1 MPQKPILSIRRNLFP
16 LCVFLVSLLTTLAG
30 WRIAI
35 HQEQM
40 EKQQNFIQATQ
51 VYRQV
56 LERRLEA
63 YVRFLDDMSGLFAI
77 SDSISSKQ
85 FADYINQAKIVTH
98 HPGTN
103 RIAYLP
109 RVPAEQKTQHEAQ
122 MRAAGFPEY
131 RIRTK
136 QPQAEYYPYDYLYP
150 LDANVRW
157 RLLGI
162 DPHLQPDR
170 NQAMQKARDTDK
182 VISTDKLQSL
192 VMPSTES
199 SYIFYAPVYHVG
211 APLRTI
217 TERRQALKGYV
228 FAAFRADKMINS
240 TLGSGLNHIAAVRFF
255 DSSSDANRHLLY
267 DSDVS
272 NARPNPCTQC
282 FRHTETIYAA
292 GRTWL
297 LEFRAR
303 APFGRSAGPFP
314 LFVLLGGIVGSFLL
328 AGIAVQRQQ
337 KRLLQKQQHEQNQQF
352 RSLFD
357 QNPDAVYS
365 FDLSGCFTKANA
377 ATAVMTGIPV
387 SELIG
392 KSFIPFI
399 APECLADT
407 KKRFAQAASGTS
419 AYGDLA
425 IINHAGERIEISTT
439 TVPIMRDGRIIGV
452 FGIAKDIT
460 SRKTTEAQ
468 NLQMQQFLDATLE
481 NLPTMLFVKEAQ
493 SLRFIAWNRASEVLT
508 GIPREDIIGKT
519 DYDFFEKQHADYY
532 TATDREI
539 LARGEPMDI
548 AEESLQTRHH
558 GVRLLHT
565 RKVPFKMGNTQYL
578 IGISEDITERRL
590 AEDALKQAHAEL
602 EERVRQRTRALRHE
616 IEAREESERAL
627 LESEE
632 KYRSI
637 FEQAPVGIAHMNVD
651 GRLGKVNQ
659 RFCDIVGYSAEEL
672 KHLTYLDITHPD
684 DLEESLALVRQVN
697 ERQVDSSSR
706 EKRYL
711 RKDGSE
717 VWVTAT
723 RSAILGA
730 DHAVKYYLGIIE
742 DITQRKAT
750 EAALRELTQHLQATR
765 EDERTRIAREIHDE
779 LGGALTAVK
788 FDLSFPIRQDDVN
801 HSGLIKRNQETIRL
815 VDNAVVALRR
825 IMADLRPSILD
836 DLGLWAGLEWL
847 ATEFQAR
854 MGIQTTFKLKGEEV
868 TIEPNRATALF
879 RMVQE
884 SLNNVA
890 KHAHATAVNIAA
902 TTAGHDIFIRIQ
914 DNGRGICEGEK
925 AKAKSFGIIGMQE
938 RAQAFGGIIKIN
950 GRPGEGTI
958 VFIKFPMREK

>member
-1 MPQKPILSIRRNLFP
+1 MSQRFFLSIRRNLFP
-16 LCVFLVSLLTTLAG
+16 LCAFLASLLITLAG

-40 EKQQNFIQATQ
+40 EKQQGFVQAIQ

-63 YVRFLDDMSGLFAI
+63 YVRFLNDMSGLFAI

-85 FADYINQAKIVTH
+85 FADYINQAKIITH

-109 RVPAEQKTQHEAQ
+109 RVPAEQKAQHEAQ
-122 MRAAGFPEY
+122 MRVAGFPGY
-131 RIRTK
+131 RIRTN

-150 LDANVRW
+150 MDADVRR

-170 NQAMQKARDTDK
+170 NLAMQKARDTDK

-192 VMPSTES
+192 VMPSTAS
-199 SYIFYAPVYHVG
+199 SYIFYAPVYRAG
-211 APLRTI
+211 APLGTV

-228 FAAFRADKMINS
+228 FAAFRADKMVNS
-240 TLGSGLNHIAAVRFF
+240 TLGNDLNRIASVRFF
-255 DSSSDANRHLLY
+255 DSSSAANGQLLY
-267 DSDVS
+267 DSDVPADRA
-272 NARPNPCTQC
+272 NTCTQC
-282 FRHTETIYAA
+282 FRHTEIIHAA
-292 GRTWL
+292 GRMWR

-303 APFGRSAGPFP
+303 KPFDRPAGPFP
-314 LFVLLGGIVGSFLL
+314 LFVLLGGILGSCLL
-328 AGIAVQRQQ
+328 TGIAVQRQQ

-365 FDLSGCFTKANA
+365 FDLNGCFTKANA
-377 ATAVMTGIPV
+377 ATAVMTDLPV

-399 APECLADT
+399 APECLEDS
-407 KKRFAQAASGTS
+407 KIRFDQAANGAP
-419 AYGDLA
+419 AYGELA
-425 IINHAGERIEISTT
+425 IINNAGERIEISTT
-439 TVPIMRDGRIIGV
+439 NVPIMRDGRIIGV
-452 FGIAKDIT
+452 FGIAKNIT

-493 SLRFIAWNRASEVLT
+493 SLRFIAWNQASEALT
-508 GIPREDIIGKT
+508 GIPREEIIGKT
-519 DYDFFEKQHADYY
+519 VYDFFEKRHADYY
-532 TATDREI
+532 TTIDRDI
-539 LARGEPMDI
+539 LKRGEPMDI
-548 AEESLQTRHH
+548 AEEPIQTRHH

-578 IGISEDITERRL
+578 IGISEDITERRQV
-590 AEDALKQAHAEL
+590 EVALKQVQAEL
-602 EERVRQRTRALRHE
+602 EERVRQRTQALRHE
-616 IEAREESERAL
+616 VEARKESELAL

-637 FEQAPVGIAHMNVD
+637 FEQAPVGIAHMSED

-659 RFCDIVGYSAEEL
+659 RFCDIVGYSADEL

-684 DLEESLALVRQVN
+684 DLEESLSLVRQVN
-697 ERQVDSSSR
+697 EREVDSSSR

-711 RKDGSE
+711 RKDGSV
-717 VWVTAT
+717 VWVNAT

-730 DHAVKYYLGIIE
+730 NNEVKYYLGIVE
-742 DITQRKAT
+742 DITQRKVA
-750 EAALRELTQHLQATR
+750 EAALRKLTRHLQTAR

-788 FDLSFPIRQDDVN
+788 FDLSVPVRQEDTDQSV
-801 HSGLIKRNQETIRL
+801 IAQRNQETIKL
-815 VDNAVVALRR
+815 VDNAIVALRR
-825 IMADLRPSILD
+825 IMADLRPSVLD
-836 DLGLWAGLEWL
+836 DLGLWAALEWQ
-847 ATEFQAR
+847 AVEFQSR
-854 MGIQTTFKLKGEEV
+854 IGIQTKFHLKGLEV
-868 TIEPNRATALF
+868 DIESNRATALF
-879 RMVQE
+879 RIVQE

-890 KHAHATAVNIAA
+890 KHAQATAVNITA
-902 TTAGHDIFIRIQ
+902 TTADNEIIISIQ
-914 DNGRGICEGEK
+914 DNGRGIKGVDK

-938 RAQAFGGIIKIN
+938 RAQAFGGVVKIN
-950 GRPGEGTI
+950 GRPGEGTT
-958 VFIKFPMREK
+958 VAIKFPMSAE